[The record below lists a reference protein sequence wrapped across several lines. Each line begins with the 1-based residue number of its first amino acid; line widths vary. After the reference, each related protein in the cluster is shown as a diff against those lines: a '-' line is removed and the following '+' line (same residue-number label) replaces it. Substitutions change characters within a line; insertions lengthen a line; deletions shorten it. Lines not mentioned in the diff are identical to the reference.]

1 MQLRAETDDLDEQHA
16 LDHLIALRQA
26 DQSFACHPD
35 KVYKSTKHYPA
46 APSHSTFRILDHE
59 VVASTEP
66 TQSQSRFDP
75 KWVSKVIEKRA
86 SMHAHL
92 KSTTASRQ
100 IADSEILYELI
111 SSGSPVLDEL
121 LAGVTEVCLQDMF
134 SYEYDLQSEQQVR
147 WLWGLL
153 CLMEKPLLPDV
164 QSDLLLLLK
173 DLLAV
178 APKPET
184 NLLIALIEEHFN

>member
-1 MQLRAETDDLDEQHA
+1 
-16 LDHLIALRQA
+16 
-26 DQSFACHPD
+26 
-35 KVYKSTKHYPA
+35 
-46 APSHSTFRILDHE
+46 
-59 VVASTEP
+59 
-66 TQSQSRFDP
+66 
-75 KWVSKVIEKRA
+75 
-86 SMHAHL
+86 
-92 KSTTASRQ
+92 
-100 IADSEILYELI
+100 
-111 SSGSPVLDEL
+111 
-121 LAGVTEVCLQDMF
+121 MF

-153 CLMEKPLLPDV
+153 CLLEKPLLPDV